1 MYPRQDRKS
10 KRDQSQLAQLLRL
23 KALAHSHA
31 QQPAASVWTASISRQ
46 QLMLQLLQVL
56 LQQLLPFRL
65 FRLLAKKSRHSCR
78 Y

>member
-1 MYPRQDRKS
+1 MYLHQDRKS
-10 KRDQSQLAQLLRL
+10 KQDQSQSAQLLRSM
-23 KALAHSHA
+23 ALAHSHA
-31 QQPAASVWTASISRQ
+31 QRPTASVWTASNNRQ
-46 QLMLQLLQVL
+46 QLMLQLLQAL